1 MILGK
6 VEMLWANQLKIIVD
20 NARAYNPVL
29 IDSTGKNMTY
39 PNLNANYTMDGTE
52 SYINSGWIWPKGQ
65 ASPGAPPI
73 TTFTITFEKSGIY
86 DC

>member
-39 PNLNANYTMDGTE
+39 PSLNANYTMDGTE
-52 SYINSGWIWPKGQ
+52 S
-65 ASPGAPPI
+65 
-73 TTFTITFEKSGIY
+73 
-86 DC
+86 